1 MKTPFSFNEPLL
13 RNLTEEAADLP
24 LKAAA
29 EARRARADRIRQRR
43 QIALAIVVLFCGVCA
58 WRTHSPR
65 DTGREFL
72 TIHEPPDAALS
83 SAQPNLRVIV
93 RTEEQAR
100 KEPLPWT
107 EGLTADQASV
117 VNVAHGLPLLLIRD
131 RSGRVARIHA
141 IER

>member
-1 MKTPFSFNEPLL
+1 MKTPFNYDEPLL
-13 RNLTEEAADLP
+13 RSLTEEAADLP

-29 EARRARADRIRQRR
+29 EARRTRAARIRQRH
-43 QIALAIVVLFCGVCA
+43 QIAFAIVVLFCGLCA
-58 WRTHSPR
+58 WRIQAPR

-72 TIHEPPDAALS
+72 TIQDPPDAVPS
-83 SAQPNLRVIV
+83 YSQPNLQVIV

-100 KEPLPWT
+100 NEPLPWT